1 MGGVKVVLVAGGRDY
16 PSPGQVFEVLNE
28 ENPQLVMHCC
38 KPGDDRWVSRWVVE
52 HARLELRCPDD
63 WGGTGEAADSRRN
76 GMLLALLSTFSLAG
90 DDVQVVAFP
99 DGSDA
104 ADLVR
109 QARDWPVVVRE
120 ITERP
125 SAPPADQ

>member
-1 MGGVKVVLVAGGRDY
+1 VKVLLVAGGRDD

-38 KPGDDRWVSRWVVE
+38 EPGADKWVSRWVVE
-52 HARLELRCPDD
+52 HTRLELRCPAD

-90 DDVQVVAFP
+90 DDVQVVTFP
-99 DGSDA
+99 DGSEA

-109 QARDWPVVVRE
+109 QARNWPVVVRE
-120 ITERP
+120 IGERA
-125 SAPPADQ
+125 SVPPANQ